1 MCGFLPQSGSE
12 AENDAAIAHM
22 AERAGMLRSVTI
34 DMQSEVDSQ
43 NRLLDSIVRLTRVV
57 TMLESDVVERTPLMN
72 LSRVV

>member
-1 MCGFLPQSGSE
+1 MCVFLVQGGSE

-43 NRLLDSIVRLTRVV
+43 NRLLDSIVRFTR
-57 TMLESDVVERTPLMN
+57 DVSL
-72 LSRVV
+72 L